1 MLRPR
6 AVNPGCAISL
16 GLCACLV
23 LSGCGQQPRAGASP
37 GEKPVEAPARR
48 DILVKKLAQKKKLYS
63 QHNEELITRDFF
75 QDRREG
81 YFLDVGCAWPMKD
94 SNTYF
99 LERELG
105 WSGIGVDALPEYAK
119 AWEQERPKS
128 RFFNYL
134 VTDHAGSPEKFF
146 RSELPGIS
154 ATAPRKTFSGREIK
168 HTEIR
173 VPTITLTKLLEDNRV
188 GRIDFLSIDIE
199 GAELQALAGFD
210 IERFRPELVCIEWF
224 HVGREKVV
232 AYFAAHGYER
242 IERYLKYDEAND
254 YFTPKASRDDT
265 GVHATSGM

>member
-1 MLRPR
+1 MRLLWAP
-6 AVNPGCAISL
+6 APGCALSL
-16 GLCACLV
+16 GLCVCLA
-23 LSGCGQQPRAGASP
+23 LSGCGQQPRAGAASD
-37 GEKPVEAPARR
+37 GKPREAPARR

-63 QHNEELITRDFF
+63 QHNEELIIRDFF

-81 YFLDVGCAWPMKD
+81 FFLDVGCAWPTKD

-105 WSGIGVDALPEYAK
+105 WSGIGVDALPDYANG
-119 AWEQERPKS
+119 WQRERPSS

-134 VTDHAGSPEKFF
+134 VTDHPGPPEKFF

-154 ATAPRKTFSGREIK
+154 SIAPRKTFSGREVQY
-168 HTEIR
+168 TEIR
-173 VPTITLTKLLEDNRV
+173 VPTTTLTKLLEGNRV
-188 GRIDFLSIDIE
+188 ARIDLLSIDIE

-210 IERFRPELVCIEWF
+210 IDRFRPELVCIEWF
-224 HVGREKVV
+224 HVGREKVM

-254 YFTPKASRDDT
+254 YFTPKAIGDDT
-265 GVHATSGM
+265 SLHPSSGM